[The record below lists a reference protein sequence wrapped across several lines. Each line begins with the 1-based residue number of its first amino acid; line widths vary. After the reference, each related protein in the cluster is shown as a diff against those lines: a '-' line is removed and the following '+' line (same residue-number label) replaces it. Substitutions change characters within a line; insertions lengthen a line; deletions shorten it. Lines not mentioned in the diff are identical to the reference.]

1 MAEPFSSGAATV
13 IAVNSG
19 TTTSVISVGLTTLFI
34 GWFGS
39 AGAEV
44 MMLILSAIAGCS
56 IGLSGQNKNYIESIL
71 FIIRGILLSVVL
83 AKALSFTIVTWYPSV
98 DSPFLPTVIAFLLG
112 FSVDNIP
119 MYIRGTLAFLVQ
131 KVKGGRSNDQ

>member
-1 MAEPFSSGAATV
+1 MPEPV
-13 IAVNSG
+13 M
-19 TTTSVISVGLTTLFI
+19 TTTGAIGTASASTFSVGLVTLFV

-56 IGLSGQNKNYIESIL
+56 IGLSGQNKNYVESIL

-83 AKALSFTIVTWYPSV
+83 AKALSFTIITWYPSV

-112 FSVDNIP
+112 FSVDSIP

-131 KVKGGRSNDQ
+131 KVKGGRSND

>member
-1 MAEPFSSGAATV
+1 MPEPV
-13 IAVNSG
+13 I
-19 TTTSVISVGLTTLFI
+19 TTTGAIGTASASTFSVGLVTLFV

-56 IGLSGQNKNYIESIL
+56 IGLSGQNKNYVESIL
-71 FIIRGILLSVVL
+71 FIVRGILLSVVL
-83 AKALSFTIVTWYPSV
+83 AKALSFTIVAWYPSV

-112 FSVDNIP
+112 FSVDSIP

-131 KVKGGRSNDQ
+131 KVKGGKSNDQ

>member
-1 MAEPFSSGAATV
+1 MPEPV
-13 IAVNSG
+13 I
-19 TTTSVISVGLTTLFI
+19 TTTGAIGTASASTFSVGLTTLFI

-56 IGLSGQNKNYIESIL
+56 IGLSGQNKNYVESIL
-71 FIIRGILLSVVL
+71 FIVRGILLSVVL
-83 AKALSFTIVTWYPSV
+83 AKALSFTIVAWYPSV

-112 FSVDNIP
+112 FSVDSIP

>member
-1 MAEPFSSGAATV
+1 MPEPV
-13 IAVNSG
+13 I
-19 TTTSVISVGLTTLFI
+19 TTTGAIGTASASTFSVGLVTLFV

-56 IGLSGQNKNYIESIL
+56 IGLSGQNKNYVESIL
-71 FIIRGILLSVVL
+71 FILRGILLSVVL

-112 FSVDNIP
+112 FSVDSIP

-131 KVKGGRSNDQ
+131 KVKGGKSNDQ

>member
-56 IGLSGQNKNYIESIL
+56 IGLSGQNKNYVESIL

-98 DSPFLPTVIAFLLG
+98 DSPFLPTIIAFLLG
-112 FSVDNIP
+112 FSVDSIP

-131 KVKGGRSNDQ
+131 KVKGGRSND

>member
-1 MAEPFSSGAATV
+1 MPEPV
-13 IAVNSG
+13 I
-19 TTTSVISVGLTTLFI
+19 TTTGAIGTASASTFSVGLVTLFI

-56 IGLSGQNKNYIESIL
+56 IGLSGQNKNYVESIL

-112 FSVDNIP
+112 FSVDSIP

-131 KVKGGRSNDQ
+131 KIKGGRSND

>member
-1 MAEPFSSGAATV
+1 MPEPV
-13 IAVNSG
+13 I
-19 TTTSVISVGLTTLFI
+19 TTTGAIGTASASTFSVGLTTLFI

-56 IGLSGQNKNYIESIL
+56 IGLSGQNKNYVESIL
-71 FIIRGILLSVVL
+71 FIVRGILLSVVL

-98 DSPFLPTVIAFLLG
+98 DSPFLPTIIAFLLG

-119 MYIRGTLAFLVQ
+119 MYIRSTLAFLVQ

>member
-1 MAEPFSSGAATV
+1 MPEPV
-13 IAVNSG
+13 I
-19 TTTSVISVGLTTLFI
+19 TTTGAIGTASASTFSVGLTTLFI

-56 IGLSGQNKNYIESIL
+56 IGLSGQNKNYVESIL

-98 DSPFLPTVIAFLLG
+98 DSPFLPTIIAFLLG

-119 MYIRGTLAFLVQ
+119 MYIRGTLTFLVQ
-131 KVKGGRSNDQ
+131 KVKGGRSNDK

>member
-1 MAEPFSSGAATV
+1 MPEPV
-13 IAVNSG
+13 I
-19 TTTSVISVGLTTLFI
+19 TTTGAIGTVSASTFSVGLTTLFI

-39 AGAEV
+39 AVAEV

-56 IGLSGQNKNYIESIL
+56 IGLSGQNKNYVESIL

-112 FSVDNIP
+112 FSVDSIP
-119 MYIRGTLAFLVQ
+119 MYIRGTLTFLVQ
-131 KVKGGRSNDQ
+131 KVKGGRSNDK

>member
-1 MAEPFSSGAATV
+1 MPEPV
-13 IAVNSG
+13 I
-19 TTTSVISVGLTTLFI
+19 TTTGAIGTASASTFSVGLVTLFI

-56 IGLSGQNKNYIESIL
+56 IGLSGQNKNYVESIL

-112 FSVDNIP
+112 FSVDSIP
-119 MYIRGTLAFLVQ
+119 IYIRGTLACLVQ

>member
-1 MAEPFSSGAATV
+1 MPEPV
-13 IAVNSG
+13 I
-19 TTTSVISVGLTTLFI
+19 TTTGAIGTASASTFSVGLTTLFI

-56 IGLSGQNKNYIESIL
+56 IGLSGQNKNYVESIL
-71 FIIRGILLSVVL
+71 FIVRGILLSVVL

-98 DSPFLPTVIAFLLG
+98 DSPFLPTIIAFLLG

-119 MYIRGTLAFLVQ
+119 MYIRGTLTFLVQ
-131 KVKGGRSNDQ
+131 KVKGGRSNDK

>member
-1 MAEPFSSGAATV
+1 MPEPV
-13 IAVNSG
+13 M
-19 TTTSVISVGLTTLFI
+19 TTTGAIGTASASTFSVGLVTLFV

-56 IGLSGQNKNYIESIL
+56 IGLSGQNKNYVESIL
-71 FIIRGILLSVVL
+71 FIVRGILLSVVL

-112 FSVDNIP
+112 FSVDSIP

-131 KVKGGRSNDQ
+131 KVKGGRSND

>member
-1 MAEPFSSGAATV
+1 MPEPV
-13 IAVNSG
+13 I
-19 TTTSVISVGLTTLFI
+19 TTTGAIGTASASTFSVGLVTLFV

-56 IGLSGQNKNYIESIL
+56 IGLSGQNKNYVESIL

-131 KVKGGRSNDQ
+131 KVKGGRAND

>member
-1 MAEPFSSGAATV
+1 MPEPV
-13 IAVNSG
+13 I
-19 TTTSVISVGLTTLFI
+19 TTTGAIGTASASTFSVGLVTLFI

-56 IGLSGQNKNYIESIL
+56 IGLSGQNKNYVESIL

-98 DSPFLPTVIAFLLG
+98 DSPFLPTIIAFLLG
-112 FSVDNIP
+112 FSVDSIP

-131 KVKGGRSNDQ
+131 KIKGGSSNDK

>member
-1 MAEPFSSGAATV
+1 MPEPV
-13 IAVNSG
+13 I
-19 TTTSVISVGLTTLFI
+19 TTTGAIGTASASTFSVGLTTLFI

-56 IGLSGQNKNYIESIL
+56 IGLSGQNKNYVESIL

-112 FSVDNIP
+112 FSVDSIP

>member
-1 MAEPFSSGAATV
+1 MPEPV
-13 IAVNSG
+13 I
-19 TTTSVISVGLTTLFI
+19 TTTGAIGTASASTFSVGLTTLFI

-56 IGLSGQNKNYIESIL
+56 IGLSGQNKNYVESIL

-119 MYIRGTLAFLVQ
+119 MYIRGTLTFLVQ

>member
-1 MAEPFSSGAATV
+1 MPEPV
-13 IAVNSG
+13 I
-19 TTTSVISVGLTTLFI
+19 TTTGAIGTASASTFSVGLTTLFI

-44 MMLILSAIAGCS
+44 MMLILAAIAGCS
-56 IGLSGQNKNYIESIL
+56 IGLSGQNKNYVESIL

-98 DSPFLPTVIAFLLG
+98 DSPFLPTIIAFLLG
-112 FSVDNIP
+112 FSVDSIP

-131 KVKGGRSNDQ
+131 KVKGGRSND

>member
-1 MAEPFSSGAATV
+1 MPEPV
-13 IAVNSG
+13 I
-19 TTTSVISVGLTTLFI
+19 TTTGAIGTASASTFSVGLTTLFI

-56 IGLSGQNKNYIESIL
+56 IGLSGQNKNYVESIL

-112 FSVDNIP
+112 FSVDSIP
-119 MYIRGTLAFLVQ
+119 IYIRGTLACLVQ

>member
-1 MAEPFSSGAATV
+1 MPEPV
-13 IAVNSG
+13 I
-19 TTTSVISVGLTTLFI
+19 TTTGAIGTASASTFSVGLVTLFV

-56 IGLSGQNKNYIESIL
+56 IGLSGQNKNYVESVL

-112 FSVDNIP
+112 FSVDSIP

-131 KVKGGRSNDQ
+131 KVKGGKSNDQ

>member
-1 MAEPFSSGAATV
+1 MPEPVITTTGA
-13 IAVNSG
+13 IG
-19 TTTSVISVGLTTLFI
+19 TTAASTFSVGLTTLFI

-56 IGLSGQNKNYIESIL
+56 IGLSGQNKNYVESIL

-112 FSVDNIP
+112 FSVDSIP

>member
-1 MAEPFSSGAATV
+1 MPEPV
-13 IAVNSG
+13 I
-19 TTTSVISVGLTTLFI
+19 TTTGAISTVSASTVSVGLTTLFI
-34 GWFGS
+34 GWFGN

-56 IGLSGQNKNYIESIL
+56 IGLSGQNKNYVESIL

-83 AKALSFTIVTWYPSV
+83 AKALSFTIVAWYPSV
-98 DSPFLPTVIAFLLG
+98 DSPFLPTIIAFLLG
-112 FSVDNIP
+112 FSVDSIP

-131 KVKGGRSNDQ
+131 KVKGGRAND

>member
-1 MAEPFSSGAATV
+1 MPEPV
-13 IAVNSG
+13 I
-19 TTTSVISVGLTTLFI
+19 TTTGAIGTASASTFSVGLTTLFI

-56 IGLSGQNKNYIESIL
+56 IGLSGQNKNYVESIL
-71 FIIRGILLSVVL
+71 FIVRGILLSVVL

-112 FSVDNIP
+112 FSVDSIP

>member
-1 MAEPFSSGAATV
+1 
-13 IAVNSG
+13 
-19 TTTSVISVGLTTLFI
+19 LFI

-56 IGLSGQNKNYIESIL
+56 IGLSGQNKNYVESIL
-71 FIIRGILLSVVL
+71 FIVRGILLSVVL

-112 FSVDNIP
+112 FSVDSIP

-131 KVKGGRSNDQ
+131 KVKGGRSN

>member
-1 MAEPFSSGAATV
+1 MPEPV
-13 IAVNSG
+13 I
-19 TTTSVISVGLTTLFI
+19 TTTGAIGTASASTFSVGLTTLFI

-44 MMLILSAIAGCS
+44 MMLILAAIAGCS
-56 IGLSGQNKNYIESIL
+56 IGLSGQNKNYVESIL

-112 FSVDNIP
+112 FSVDSIP

-131 KVKGGRSNDQ
+131 KVKGGISNDK

>member
-1 MAEPFSSGAATV
+1 MPEPV
-13 IAVNSG
+13 I
-19 TTTSVISVGLTTLFI
+19 TTTGAIGTASASTFSVGLTTLFI

-44 MMLILSAIAGCS
+44 MMLILAAIAGCS
-56 IGLSGQNKNYIESIL
+56 IGLSGQNKNYVESIL

-131 KVKGGRSNDQ
+131 KIKGGRSNDQ

>member
-1 MAEPFSSGAATV
+1 MPEPV
-13 IAVNSG
+13 I
-19 TTTSVISVGLTTLFI
+19 TTTGTIGTASASTFSVGLTTLFI

-56 IGLSGQNKNYIESIL
+56 IGLSGQNKNYVESIL

-112 FSVDNIP
+112 FSVDSIP

-131 KVKGGRSNDQ
+131 KVKGGRSND

>member
-1 MAEPFSSGAATV
+1 MPEPV
-13 IAVNSG
+13 I
-19 TTTSVISVGLTTLFI
+19 TTTGAIGTASASTFSVGLVTLFV

-56 IGLSGQNKNYIESIL
+56 IGLSGQNKNYVESIL
-71 FIIRGILLSVVL
+71 FIVRGILLSVVL

-112 FSVDNIP
+112 FSVDSIP

>member
-1 MAEPFSSGAATV
+1 MPEPV
-13 IAVNSG
+13 I
-19 TTTSVISVGLTTLFI
+19 TTTGAIGTASASTFSVGLVTLFV

-56 IGLSGQNKNYIESIL
+56 IGLSGQNKNYVESIL

-112 FSVDNIP
+112 FSVDSIP

-131 KVKGGRSNDQ
+131 KIKGGRSND

>member
-1 MAEPFSSGAATV
+1 MPEPV
-13 IAVNSG
+13 I
-19 TTTSVISVGLTTLFI
+19 TTTGAISTASASTFSVGLTTLFI

-56 IGLSGQNKNYIESIL
+56 IGLSGQNKNYVESIL

-131 KVKGGRSNDQ
+131 KVKGVRSNDQ

>member
-1 MAEPFSSGAATV
+1 MPEPV
-13 IAVNSG
+13 I
-19 TTTSVISVGLTTLFI
+19 TTTGAIGTASASTFSVGLTTLFI

-56 IGLSGQNKNYIESIL
+56 IGLSGQNKNYVESIL

-83 AKALSFTIVTWYPSV
+83 AKALSFTIVSWYPSV

-112 FSVDNIP
+112 FSVDSIP

>member
-1 MAEPFSSGAATV
+1 MPEPV
-13 IAVNSG
+13 I
-19 TTTSVISVGLTTLFI
+19 TTTTGAIGTASASAFSVGLTTLFI

-56 IGLSGQNKNYIESIL
+56 IGLSGQNKNYVESIL

-83 AKALSFTIVTWYPSV
+83 AKALSFTIVTWYPSI

-112 FSVDNIP
+112 FSVDSIP
-119 MYIRGTLAFLVQ
+119 MYIRGTLAFMVQ

>member
-1 MAEPFSSGAATV
+1 MPEPV
-13 IAVNSG
+13 I
-19 TTTSVISVGLTTLFI
+19 TTTGAIGTASASTFSVGLTTLFI

-56 IGLSGQNKNYIESIL
+56 IGLSGQNKNYVESIL
-71 FIIRGILLSVVL
+71 FIVRGILLSVVL

>member
-83 AKALSFTIVTWYPSV
+83 AKALSFTIITWYPSV

-112 FSVDNIP
+112 FSVDSLP
-119 MYIRGTLAFLVQ
+119 MYIRGTLSFLVQ

>member
-1 MAEPFSSGAATV
+1 MPEPV
-13 IAVNSG
+13 M
-19 TTTSVISVGLTTLFI
+19 TTTGAIGTASASTFSVGLVTLFV

-56 IGLSGQNKNYIESIL
+56 IGLSGQNKNYVESIL

-112 FSVDNIP
+112 FSVDSIP

-131 KVKGGRSNDQ
+131 KVKGGRSND

>member
-1 MAEPFSSGAATV
+1 MPEPV
-13 IAVNSG
+13 I
-19 TTTSVISVGLTTLFI
+19 TTTGAIGTASASTFSVGLTTLFI

-44 MMLILSAIAGCS
+44 MMLILAAIAGCS
-56 IGLSGQNKNYIESIL
+56 IGLSGQNKNYVESIL

-112 FSVDNIP
+112 FSVDSIP
-119 MYIRGTLAFLVQ
+119 MYIRGTLTFLVQ

>member
-1 MAEPFSSGAATV
+1 MPEPV
-13 IAVNSG
+13 I
-19 TTTSVISVGLTTLFI
+19 TTTGAIGTASVSTFSVGLVTLFI

-56 IGLSGQNKNYIESIL
+56 IGLSGQNKNYVESIL

-98 DSPFLPTVIAFLLG
+98 DSPFLPTIIAFLLG
-112 FSVDNIP
+112 FSVDSIP

-131 KVKGGRSNDQ
+131 KIKGGRSND